1 MFLQM
6 ALFHSFLWLSGIPL
20 CICTASLSIHLSM
33 DIVSMHAK
41 LLQSRLTLW
50 DQMNYSPPGS
60 SVHEILQA
68 RILEW
73 VAISFFQRI
82 FLTKGL
88 NPHLL
93 CLLHLQVDSLPLASP
108 RKPILGIYPD
118 KTLIQKDTCT
128 PVIITAWFTVARTWK
143 QPKCPLTDE
152 WIKKMW
158 YICNG
163 IWLSNKREWNNAIC
177 SHTDSP
183 RNYHIKWSQEEK
195 DKHHMISLICGI

>member
-6 ALFHSFLWLSGIPL
+6 ALFHSFLWLNGIPL

-128 PVIITAWFTVARTWK
+128 PMFLAVLFTIGKAWK
-143 QPKCPLTDE
+143 QPKCPSIAYFLND
-152 WIKKMW
+152 MF
-158 YICNG
+158 
-163 IWLSNKREWNNAIC
+163 
-177 SHTDSP
+177 
-183 RNYHIKWSQEEK
+183 
-195 DKHHMISLICGI
+195 